1 MKNKQLL
8 SLLFWIGCAITSF
21 SAMAQNTCVAI
32 DRPIDLNEHYKIDLR
47 DNYIKSA
54 EEGRKQKIN
63 FAYHFRYSSDT
74 STYVIKEALDSIL
87 MRTLLKD
94 MYEDII
100 LPKVRAD
107 QKCKDSLCITALK
120 IRYGMKNERIVF
132 LYQPTYLVPAECS
145 SSSCRLQLR
154 HISKQ
159 DFYAYNAKS
168 ESFNIVNR
176 EEVKNDTANYDDHI
190 RVKQHRGSTKFLP
203 MDRRASWLGDSQS
216 IIFSFQEI
224 LEIYHQNYSSETN
237 GNRYCNKID
246 IHNAAEFYQKGNWP
260 SDMLRRGRIKHTS
273 FISSRDWDKGKSSK
287 VILLNQMVSVNGNV
301 GNLAHLCPPSCNELS
316 YTIQN

>member
-159 DFYAYNAKS
+159 DFYA
-168 ESFNIVNR
+168 
-176 EEVKNDTANYDDHI
+176 
-190 RVKQHRGSTKFLP
+190 
-203 MDRRASWLGDSQS
+203 
-216 IIFSFQEI
+216 
-224 LEIYHQNYSSETN
+224 
-237 GNRYCNKID
+237 
-246 IHNAAEFYQKGNWP
+246 
-260 SDMLRRGRIKHTS
+260 
-273 FISSRDWDKGKSSK
+273 
-287 VILLNQMVSVNGNV
+287 
-301 GNLAHLCPPSCNELS
+301 
-316 YTIQN
+316 